1 MDDRGVPSKWWA
13 RLLFEPREMLGQE
26 WVLGLAVVAIA
37 LGGAWLIFWPY
48 LPGLISS
55 LFVGIF
61 DTLSW
66 IAGLFSGGQ
75 EQAPAAAPT
84 AAPAV
89 PTVPSPS
96 PSPLASPLA
105 SPSPSPL
112 PR

>member
-1 MDDRGVPSKWWA
+1 MV
-13 RLLFEPREMLGQE
+13 GQE
-26 WVLGLAVVAIA
+26 WLLGLAVLVIA

-48 LPGLISS
+48 LPGLLSS

-61 DTLSW
+61 DLLSW
-66 IAGLFSGGQ
+66 VGSLFSGGQ

-84 AAPAV
+84 VPVTAPL
-89 PTVPSPS
+89 PPSPS